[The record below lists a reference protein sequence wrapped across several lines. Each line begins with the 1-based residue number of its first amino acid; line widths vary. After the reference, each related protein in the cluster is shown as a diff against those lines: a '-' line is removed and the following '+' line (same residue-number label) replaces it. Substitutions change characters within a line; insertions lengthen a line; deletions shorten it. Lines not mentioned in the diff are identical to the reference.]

1 MYSQKGAPN
10 RRFLAPGMAQ
20 SFHWTMI
27 DMPHLLQLSFS
38 SGVWASSGGFKIDT
52 VGDTV
57 LQVRSLVTREDCQK
71 YPCACASFS
80 RILSVV
86 SLCAHGACAGA
97 CACACACR

>member
-20 SFHWTMI
+20 SFHWTMV

-71 YPCACASFS
+71 YSCAYPSFS
-80 RILSVV
+80 RILSVG
-86 SLCAHGACAGA
+86 SLLAHGACA
-97 CACACACR
+97 CASMRVGE